1 MSQHRFVDSA
11 WIDGN
16 IAAIDT
22 VTDEPGSPEVAELRF
37 LLSGWAE
44 DFCAARDD
52 VVSPDLHVSSR
63 GLLADEA
70 QSFLRAMKD
79 GSVRVADT
87 GHFTVTCVRPK
98 PVGGRYSLLSKSGDG
113 VALNLEYVIQAGATA
128 ELFRDHG
135 WPQEALDF
143 ERGEFDAF
151 GYGPD
156 GRVLL
161 AMEAKCRAR
170 GTDSVER
177 LLREWL
183 RLSEGAAAGAA
194 TNGGRKYAELLR
206 LCEGGTVVVWLVAAN
221 VRWAFE
227 ATAGD
232 GRLRLRP
239 LASLPTYGDLT
250 SGPQESGRA
259 VLSVEPHDPALHASG
274 TQGASGGCSWFCA
287 DHAQWSVGVREVS
300 GSQSVFA
307 LCDPH
312 RRRVEAVYV

>member
-1 MSQHRFVDSA
+1 MSEKGVVDSA
-11 WIDGN
+11 WIDDN

-22 VTDEPGSPEVAELRF
+22 VTDEPASAEVAGLRA
-37 LLSGWAE
+37 LLSGCAE
-44 DFCAARDD
+44 AFCAARDD
-52 VVSPDLHVSSR
+52 VVSSELRVSRR
-63 GLLADEA
+63 GLLEDEA

-79 GSVRVADT
+79 GSVRVTDT

-98 PVGGRYSLLSKSGDG
+98 PVGGRYSLLSKNGEG
-113 VALNLEYVIQAGATA
+113 VSLNLEYVIQVGATA

-135 WPQEALDF
+135 WPKEALDF

-170 GTDSVER
+170 GADSVEK

-183 RLSEGAAAGAA
+183 RLSELGATGAP
-194 TNGGRKYAELLR
+194 TNAGRKYAELLR

-221 VRWAFE
+221 LRWAFE
-227 ATAGD
+227 ATRDDVRITLCPLPSPPAYAV
-232 GRLRLRP
+232 LTTRP
-239 LASLPTYGDLT
+239 D
-250 SGPQESGRA
+250 ESGRA
-259 VLSVEPHDPALHASG
+259 VLWVKPHDPGLHKAG

-287 DHAQWSVGVREVS
+287 ASAQWSVGVREAS
-300 GSQSVFA
+300 GTESVFA